1 MNKKEL
7 LEKIADCQDKMN
19 AIVEAAKAE
28 NRPLTEEEANR
39 FSAAETEAKNAQ
51 ATIDAM
57 EKVSNMQTPTII
69 VPEKVDPEQQAVKD
83 FCQMVR
89 SGQIKQADTT
99 KGDNAAVIPKTIVN
113 KVIDR
118 VKDISPIFRMAERY
132 NVKGK
137 LSIPYVDAAND
148 NIAMSFATEFT
159 ALTATASKLLTVD
172 LEGIL
177 AGVLV
182 TLSKSLAN
190 NSDIDIEGFIVNK
203 MANAYA
209 AFVEKEILTPSD
221 PTNKIVGLSNLAAAQ
236 KKTTASATAIT
247 ADELI
252 EAQDKLKGAFQGG
265 AAWIMNP
272 TTLTALRQLKYATT
286 GEYILTPDYRAGF
299 GTLLLGKPVYVS
311 DAMDGIATGKTVIY
325 YGDFGQ
331 GLALQVSENFEVQTL
346 NELYAT
352 QHAIGFVGFTEF
364 DAKIQNQQ
372 AIASVVMA

>member
-19 AIVEAAKAE
+19 AIVAAAKDE
-28 NRPLTEEEANR
+28 NRTLTDDEAKQ
-39 FSAAETEAKNAQ
+39 FSDLETEAKNAQ
-51 ATIDAM
+51 TTIDAM

-69 VPEKVDPEQQAVKD
+69 APEKVDPEQQAVKD

-99 KGDNAAVIPKTIVN
+99 KNDNAAVIPKTIVN

-148 NIAMSFATEFT
+148 NIAMSYATEFT

-172 LEGIL
+172 LEGFL

-203 MANAYA
+203 MAAAYA
-209 AFVEKEILTPSD
+209 SFVEAEILTPSD
-221 PTNKIVGLSNLAAAQ
+221 PANKIVGLSNLASAQ
-236 KKTTASATAIT
+236 TKTTASATAIT

-252 EAQDKLKGAFQGG
+252 EAQDKLKGAFQNN

-272 TTLTALRQLKYATT
+272 ATLTALRQLKYATT

-299 GTLLLGKPVYVS
+299 GTQLLGKPVYVS
-311 DAMDGIATGKTVIY
+311 DAMDKIATGKTVIY

-331 GLALQVSENFEVQTL
+331 GLALQVSESFEIQTL

>member
-28 NRPLTEEEANR
+28 NRPLTEEEANQ

-51 ATIDAM
+51 ATVDAM
-57 EKVSNMQTPTII
+57 EKVSNMQAPTII
-69 VPEKVDPEQQAVKD
+69 VPKETDPEQQAVKD
-83 FCQMVR
+83 FCQLVR
-89 SGQIKQADTT
+89 TGKVFQTDTT
-99 KGDNAAVIPKTIVN
+99 KADNVAVIPKTIVK

-118 VKDISPIFRMAERY
+118 VKDICPIFNMAERY

-148 NIAMSFATEFT
+148 NIAMGYATEFS
-159 ALTATASKLLTVD
+159 ALTATASKLLTID
-172 LEGIL
+172 LEGFL

-190 NSDIDIEGFIVNK
+190 NSDIDIESFIVNK

-209 AFVEKEILTPSD
+209 AFVEAEIINPSD
-221 PTNKIVGLSNLAAAQ
+221 PTNKVKGLSNVAQ
-236 KKTTASATAIT
+236 VKTTASASAIT
-247 ADELI
+247 SDELI
-252 EAQDKLKGAFQGG
+252 DAQDMLKAPFQNN

-272 TTLTALRQLKYATT
+272 ETLTALRKLKYATT
-286 GEYILTPDYRAGF
+286 GEYILTPDFRAGF
-299 GTLLLGKPVYVS
+299 GNLLLGKPVYVS
-311 DAMDGIATGKTVIY
+311 DAVEKIATGKPVIY
-325 YGDFGQ
+325 YGDFHQ
-331 GLALQVSENFEVQTL
+331 ALALQVSENFEIQTL

-352 QHAIGFVGFTEF
+352 QHAIGFVGYTEF

-372 AIASVVMA
+372 AVASVTMA